1 MRNFLLLL
9 SVFFYFSSELN
20 AQSLSSFP
28 YSTNISIEGEREKVV
43 GTFLNKKTDEEKFEF
58 IKDYIEK
65 PEDYIQFISTMR
77 NGYING
83 RKLNE
88 ESIINTS
95 FIVLKLSDKLNTSS
109 WSKEYIYDFVDIN
122 YITDIKHIE
131 NFIKIFKNNKLLNTR
146 MIFFNSSTRSYIK
159 DLLNKQ
165 DTETIIK
172 VMSLYNDSDYK
183 LYIFDIIK
191 SDIESE
197 IYKVQLKSINKKRF
211 DYSEI
216 IPPYDKTVFEVIN
229 YLKQNNI
236 NHKIRNDKSLTTAYT
251 VFANPDVF
259 NLFSKDTQNIITNFF
274 MFDEETL
281 KDVKERI
288 EPHYNFKSLKGYLE
302 FVAYSQ
308 YNWIFAA
315 LIILYI
321 FLESRK
327 IILTRLYNKEKNELI
342 LSSRDFFYENK
353 IEKNEI
359 LPIKLIIDKYKL
371 YNSLVE
377 NYDKLYIKSLK
388 LGLYNTANK
397 NKLTSLKNEITSL
410 KKEIEILKEE
420 LINLE
425 EKFQTK
431 ELQNLINIKTRIEK
445 LKDSTTFG
453 YILDSIIK
461 VQNEINE
468 LLENYTDDKF
478 SDSKIKEIE
487 NFIQKIEEQVNE
499 SSIYLEEY
507 NRLVELKSPYD
518 ILGVD
523 EKDDISV
530 IKKKW
535 KELCLK
541 YHSDKNIDKPKYIK
555 DIFEETIKIINNAW
569 DIISK
574 QNKKEI

>member
-1 MRNFLLLL
+1 M

-425 EKFQTK
+425 EKIQTK